1 MLLIN
6 DKIRQ
11 EELLKTSHHGMR
23 CQEVLRFAVQIVL
36 ALVLESVVEV
46 LCMLENVGSMFDG
59 MLDMMKKLKKASYEK
74 YMEEFRERNG
84 HFFREMIQYVEQK
97 EDKEAAAK
105 EVAVVFTDAVKETFS
120 VRGKIKAR
128 TQIDMNFFMIYY
140 VFPAILL
147 EESEVNDLI
156 AGSIRDEWEAK
167 FKDSK
172 IQYADYDRIYG
183 AFREKIFG
191 IF

>member
-1 MLLIN
+1 MWS
-6 DKIRQ
+6 R
-11 EELLKTSHHGMR
+11 
-23 CQEVLRFAVQIVL
+23 A
-36 ALVLESVVEV
+36 
-46 LCMLENVGSMFDG
+46 
-59 MLDMMKKLKKASYEK
+59 
-74 YMEEFRERNG
+74 
-84 HFFREMIQYVEQK
+84 
-97 EDKEAAAK
+97 
-105 EVAVVFTDAVKETFS
+105 EVADILTDAVKETFS
-120 VRGKIKAR
+120 VRGKIRSR

-147 EESEVNDLI
+147 EESEVNDLT
-156 AGSIRDEWEAK
+156 AGSIRDAWEAK

>member
-1 MLLIN
+1 MLIN
-6 DKIRQ
+6 DKIGREGLQ
-11 EELLKTSHHGMR
+11 SESFSSWFWKAML
-23 CQEVLRFAVQIVL
+23 EVLG
-36 ALVLESVVEV
+36 
-46 LCMLENVGSMFDG
+46 MLENVGSMFDG
-59 MLDMMKKLKKASYEK
+59 MLDMMKRLKKASYK
-74 YMEEFRERNG
+74 KNMEEFRERNG

-105 EVAVVFTDAVKETFS
+105 EIAVVFTDAVREKFS
-120 VRGKIKAR
+120 VRGKIKSR